1 MMIRP
6 PPISVTRLDDGE
18 FEVRMRAKSSTGM
31 PRPLPGA
38 PRRHTGWSGRKKLT
52 VIVRTPTPYSRQS
65 VVIVDPVKKGSSRA
79 VGTAALSKH
88 AWYLE
93 AEKKGA
99 VREEGKETE
108 QGLRAK
114 FFNATQDEVRSKR
127 DMILERAALGK
138 EWDLKREALSKEIDA
153 SWETTWARER
163 HHFRL
168 IISPQNS
175 QDIDMKQHV
184 RDLLKQMEQDLGT
197 KLEWNAVVHQDTKQP
212 HAHVVVRGRR
222 DDGRTLYM
230 PRDYIANGLRHRS
243 QDLATKEL
251 GLRYRDAQVVAAER
265 DRLREQAERL
275 KVLSKKEAR
284 EKDAD
289 ISPSIGGR

>member
-1 MMIRP
+1 MMRP
-6 PPISVTRLDDGE
+6 PPISVTRMDDE
-18 FEVRMRAKSSTGM
+18 KFEVRMRAQSSVSAS
-31 PRPLPGA
+31 RPLPQA
-38 PRRHTGWSGRKKLT
+38 PRRHTGWSGAKKLS
-52 VIVRTPTPYSRQS
+52 VIVKAPTPYSRQS
-65 VVIVDPVKKGSSRA
+65 VVVVDPVKKGSVHA

-99 VREEGKETE
+99 EIEEGKEVDG
-108 QGLRAK
+108 GLRAK
-114 FFNATQDEVRSKR
+114 FFDETQDAVRSKR

-168 IISPQNS
+168 IVSPQNS

-197 KLEWNAVVHQDTKQP
+197 KLEWNAVIHSDTKQP

-275 KVLSKKEAR
+275 KVLFKKEAR

-289 ISPSIGGR
+289 ISPSMGGR